1 MKKDVSAKENGPSA
15 FQCSHCAAGM
25 MRLNYITY
33 FTWLDNE
40 LVMVPGFPAWIC
52 DVCAKREYD
61 DRAVHWLTALLSPN
75 AGQTTIRS
83 KPQRR
88 VPGSKLPHPRPP
100 SSSE

>member
-1 MKKDVSAKENGPSA
+1 MNEISADKYETSA
-15 FQCSHCAAGM
+15 FQCNRCQAGV
-25 MRLNYITY
+25 MRLSYITY

-61 DRAVHWLTALLSPN
+61 DRAVNWLTTLLSPN

-83 KPQRR
+83 RPQRR
-88 VPGSKLPHPRPP
+88 VQRNKRQHPRP